1 MFLTLKSMQTSYH
14 SVRTIHGTI
23 HYILKRMRRA
33 RFKVKVG
40 YDGIIVHANL
50 SEPISTAERYLR
62 RFAKWFIN
70 KLAEIEASRPPTVNH
85 WKLGKTILYLG
96 RTIELKQHFTHDTPL
111 FMGDVKAPQDG
122 DILLVDDIVNRHYG
136 VSIQD
141 SCEFWLKQQA
151 HQWFERRLAWFY
163 QNTGRKPYAFRLSK
177 ALQSWGQCNSKGV
190 IGLNWRLIHLPPE
203 QIDYVIAHELAHLKH
218 MDHSKAFWQEVA
230 NIMPGYEL
238 HKKAIKQQSLRF
250 LT

>member
-1 MFLTLKSMQTSYH
+1 MQTSYH
-14 SVRTIHGTI
+14 SVRTAHGTI
-23 HYILKRMRRA
+23 NYTLKRIRRT

-40 YDGIIVHANL
+40 YDGVVVHANL
-50 SEPISTAERYLR
+50 SEPISTAERYLQ

-70 KLAEIEASRPPTVNH
+70 KLAEIEANRPPYLNQ
-85 WKLGKTILYLG
+85 WEINKTIRYLG

-122 DILLVDDIVNRHYG
+122 DILLVDDFVYKHYG
-136 VSIQD
+136 VSVKD
-141 SCEFWLKQQA
+141 SCEYWLKRQA
-151 HQWFERRLAWFY
+151 YQWFEERLDWFY
-163 QNTGRKPYAFRLSK
+163 RHTGRKPTAFRISK
-177 ALQSWGQCNSKGV
+177 ALQSWGQCNSKGI

-218 MDHSKAFWQEVA
+218 MNHSRAFWQEVGE
-230 NIMPGYEL
+230 IMPGYEPY
-238 HKKAIKQQSLRF
+238 KKAVREQDLRF